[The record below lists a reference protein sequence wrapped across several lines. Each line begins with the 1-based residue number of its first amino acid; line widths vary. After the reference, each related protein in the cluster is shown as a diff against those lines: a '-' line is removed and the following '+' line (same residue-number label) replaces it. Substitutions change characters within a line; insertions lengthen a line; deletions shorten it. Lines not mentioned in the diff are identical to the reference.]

1 MLEECAIAPEMLA
14 RLADPFY
21 LPSRDE
27 VLEAFQLE
35 LPLQEAWEPRGL
47 ANQHEDMRTLQR
59 IQALPPSQRSFEENF
74 KLSFGPMTF
83 SALFSFCEDHR
94 LFEVLTREYVEGLGD
109 YLAERLAVI
118 GTETP
123 SLIDAFL
130 RSATVKRLR
139 AQAVRG
145 SARPAALQGM
155 EGARAHDARSDDPDD
170 GVSGIGHPAAG
181 PLLLAGNKTTEAAH
195 ISTSECLQLAPQ
207 QRRVHDLR

>member
-1 MLEECAIAPEMLA
+1 MNKCSHHDTHAQKQQMLEECAIAPEMLV

-21 LPSRDE
+21 LPKRDE

-130 RSATVKRLR
+130 PGRRTSSRFA
-139 AQAVRG
+139 
-145 SARPAALQGM
+145 
-155 EGARAHDARSDDPDD
+155 EHARSRAL
-170 GVSGIGHPAAG
+170 VIAFYH
-181 PLLLAGNKTTEAAH
+181 
-195 ISTSECLQLAPQ
+195 
-207 QRRVHDLR
+207 